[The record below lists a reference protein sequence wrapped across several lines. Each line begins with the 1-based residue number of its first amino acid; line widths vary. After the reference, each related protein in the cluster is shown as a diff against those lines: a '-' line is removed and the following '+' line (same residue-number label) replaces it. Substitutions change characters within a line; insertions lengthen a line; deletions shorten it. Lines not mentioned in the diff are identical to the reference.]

1 MGVIMDYKVTMEE
14 MKNQLMYTLKQD
26 EQYNTINNL
35 CDDIIKTTND
45 KIIKT
50 KVGLIRR
57 NVNVSI
63 IRGLIG
69 NVLIYNKI
77 GNTEQDFFDYKADFE
92 KLEDL
97 CMIQIIEENK
107 DL

>member
-35 CDDIIKTTND
+35 CDDIMKSSIDEPIKA
-45 KIIKT
+45 
-50 KVGLIRR
+50 KVDLIRR
-57 NVNVSI
+57 NANVSI

-69 NVLIYNKI
+69 NVLIYNKV
-77 GNTEQDFFDYKADFE
+77 GNTEHDFFDYKADFE
-92 KLEDL
+92 ELEDL
-97 CMIQIIEENK
+97 CVRQMIE
-107 DL
+107 DD

>member
-1 MGVIMDYKVTMEE
+1 MINHKTAIENRRDQSTYLV
-14 MKNQLMYTLKQD
+14 KQD
-26 EQYNTINNL
+26 EQYNTINEL

-45 KIIKT
+45 KLIKV
-50 KVGLIRR
+50 KVDLICR
-57 NVNVSI
+57 NANVSI

-69 NVLIYNKI
+69 NVLIYNKD

-97 CMIQIIEENK
+97 CMMQMIEENK

>member
-1 MGVIMDYKVTMEE
+1 MNYKTTMEE
-14 MKNQLMYTLKQD
+14 MKKQLICTLKQD

-45 KIIKT
+45 KSVKA
-50 KVGLIRR
+50 KVDLIRR
-57 NVNVSI
+57 NANVSI

-69 NVLIYNKI
+69 NVLIYNKV

-92 KLEDL
+92 KLEDF
-97 CMIQIIEENK
+97 CMRQMIEDDK
-107 DL
+107 G

>member
-1 MGVIMDYKVTMEE
+1 MKYKTTMEE
-14 MKNQLMYTLKQD
+14 MKEQLMYTLKQD
-26 EQYNTINNL
+26 EQYNTINEL

-45 KIIKT
+45 KLIKA
-50 KVGLIRR
+50 KVDLIRR
-57 NVNVSI
+57 NSNVAL
-63 IRGLIG
+63 IRSLIG
-69 NVLIYNKI
+69 NVLIFNRE
-77 GNTEQDFFDYKADFE
+77 GNTIQDFFDYKADFE